1 MLFTCD
7 LQVPSSHL
15 MYKINTLTWAT
26 HPPPHPPS
34 FSWFWSL
41 PNRIINW
48 IWWRVDL
55 LSLIS
60 WGDQSQSP
68 KSPMSN
74 ISCFINQNSVQFLKG
89 LWQII
94 NSEFGVKMK
103 DDGLHLLIRRHQCE
117 IKVFSSEDIG
127 SYAHKRPLNWAQT
140 FRSILEFN
148 ISDGDRW
155 WQRKKWMM
163 ISGKNKKVKEDWE
176 SSTEVP
182 TSCPQLIC

>member
-1 MLFTCD
+1 MLLFTCD

-26 HPPPHPPS
+26 HPPTHPPS

-41 PNRIINW
+41 PNWIINW
-48 IWWRVDL
+48 NWWRVDL

-117 IKVFSSEDIG
+117 RKVFSSEDIG
-127 SYAHKRPLNWAQT
+127 SYAHKRPLNWAQNLIWNLIFQT
-140 FRSILEFN
+140 EINGDIGRS
-148 ISDGDRW
+148 GW
-155 WQRKKWMM
+155 WFLGKTRK
-163 ISGKNKKVKEDWE
+163 SRRTE
-176 SSTEVP
+176 SLPLRFLGVVLS
-182 TSCPQLIC
+182 

>member
-1 MLFTCD
+1 MPLYRWTFDIFQYHFKLQQTFTPC
-7 LQVPSSHL
+7 
-15 MYKINTLTWAT
+15 
-26 HPPPHPPS
+26 
-34 FSWFWSL
+34 
-41 PNRIINW
+41 PNWIINW

-74 ISCFINQNSVQFLKG
+74 ISCLLNQNSVQFLKG

-117 IKVFSSEDIG
+117 RKVFSSEDIG
-127 SYAHKRPLNWAQT
+127 SYAHKRPLNWAQNLIWNLIFQT
-140 FRSILEFN
+140 EINGDIGRS
-148 ISDGDRW
+148 GW
-155 WQRKKWMM
+155 WFLW
-163 ISGKNKKVKEDWE
+163 KNKKVKEDWE

-182 TSCPQLIC
+182 TGCPQLIC